1 MDRQIVA
8 SGCRNGGIKLKQLM
22 KKNQFIIT
30 ALAVMIAV
38 AGYLSYAQQN
48 GAKNSYLEV
57 NNLENAIDSVGLYEI
72 SNEEVEL
79 TAADMNGSS
88 LMEIN
93 SLDADYEQLKAAE
106 NAEAATGNPGEAV
119 LTNSSGS
126 LAVVNE
132 IKMNR
137 EQVRAENEAI
147 LMEIINNVNL
157 SEGEKAEATSQLI
170 AMTEIAEKEAAA
182 EMLLEAK
189 GFTDA
194 VVSMNGDNVDVV
206 VNSANLS
213 DSDRAQI
220 EDIVKRKTEVA
231 ADRIVITP
239 VISE

>member
-1 MDRQIVA
+1 M
-8 SGCRNGGIKLKQLM
+8 KQLM

>member
-1 MDRQIVA
+1 M
-8 SGCRNGGIKLKQLM
+8 KQLM

-48 GAKNSYLEV
+48 GAKNGYLEV
-57 NNLENAIDSVGLYEI
+57 NNLENAMESVGLYEI
-72 SNEEVEL
+72 SNEDVEL
-79 TAADMNGSS
+79 TAAADTQGSAMVEISS
-88 LMEIN
+88 LDSDPNDETTTVEE
-93 SLDADYEQLKAAE
+93 SK
-106 NAEAATGNPGEAV
+106 EAVSENPGEAV
-119 LTNSSGS
+119 LTNGSGS

-137 EQVRAENEAI
+137 EQVRAENEAV

-170 AMTEIAEKEAAA
+170 AMTAIAEKEAAA

-194 VVSMNGDNVDVV
+194 VVSVNGENVDVV
-206 VNSANLS
+206 VNAANLS
-213 DSDRAQI
+213 DADRAQI
-220 EDIVKRKTEVA
+220 EDIVKRKTEIA
-231 ADRIVITP
+231 ADKIVITP

>member
-1 MDRQIVA
+1 
-8 SGCRNGGIKLKQLM
+8 M

-48 GAKNSYLEV
+48 GAKNGYLEV
-57 NNLENAIDSVGLYEI
+57 NNLENAMESVGLYEI
-72 SNEEVEL
+72 SNEDVEL
-79 TAADMNGSS
+79 TAAADTQGSAMVEISS
-88 LMEIN
+88 LDSDPNDETTTVEE
-93 SLDADYEQLKAAE
+93 SK
-106 NAEAATGNPGEAV
+106 EAVSENPGEAV
-119 LTNSSGS
+119 LTNGSGS
-126 LAVVNE
+126 LAVINE

-137 EQVRAENEAI
+137 EQVRAENEAV

-170 AMTEIAEKEAAA
+170 AMTAIAEKEAAA

-194 VVSMNGDNVDVV
+194 VVSVNGENVDVV
-206 VNSANLS
+206 VNAANLS
-213 DSDRAQI
+213 DADRAQI
-220 EDIVKRKTEVA
+220 EDIVKRKTEIA
-231 ADRIVITP
+231 ADKIVITP

>member
-1 MDRQIVA
+1 M
-8 SGCRNGGIKLKQLM
+8 KQLM

-79 TAADMNGSS
+79 TASDINGSS

-106 NAEAATGNPGEAV
+106 NAEAVTGNPGEAV
-119 LTNSSGS
+119 LTNSSGT

-137 EQVRAENEAI
+137 EQIRAENEAI

-220 EDIVKRKTEVA
+220 EDIVKRKTEIA

>member
-1 MDRQIVA
+1 M
-8 SGCRNGGIKLKQLM
+8 KQLM

-48 GAKNSYLEV
+48 GAKNGYLEV
-57 NNLENAIDSVGLYEI
+57 NNLENAMESIGMYEI
-72 SNEEVEL
+72 SNEDVEL
-79 TAADMNGSS
+79 TAAADTQGSAMVEISS
-88 LMEIN
+88 LDSDPNDETT
-93 SLDADYEQLKAAE
+93 AE
-106 NAEAATGNPGEAV
+106 SEEAVSENPGEAV
-119 LTNSSGS
+119 LTNGSGS
-126 LAVVNE
+126 LAVVSE

-137 EQVRAENEAI
+137 EQMRAENEAV

-157 SEGEKAEATSQLI
+157 SEGEKAEATSQLV
-170 AMTEIAEKEAAA
+170 AMTAIAEKEAAA

-194 VVSMNGDNVDVV
+194 VVSVNGENVDVV

-213 DSDRAQI
+213 DADRAQI

-231 ADRIVITP
+231 ADKIVITP

>member
-1 MDRQIVA
+1 MC
-8 SGCRNGGIKLKQLM
+8 SGCRNGGNKLKQLM

-30 ALAVMIAV
+30 TLAVMIAV

-48 GAKNSYLEV
+48 GAKNGYLEV
-57 NNLENAIDSVGLYEI
+57 NNLENAMESVGLYEI
-72 SNEEVEL
+72 SNEDVEL
-79 TAADMNGSS
+79 TAAADTQGSAMVEISS
-88 LMEIN
+88 LDSDPNDETTTVEE
-93 SLDADYEQLKAAE
+93 SK
-106 NAEAATGNPGEAV
+106 EAVSENPGEAV
-119 LTNSSGS
+119 LTNGSGS

-137 EQVRAENEAI
+137 EQVRAENEAV

-170 AMTEIAEKEAAA
+170 AMTAIAEKEAAA

-194 VVSMNGDNVDVV
+194 VVSVNGENVDVV
-206 VNSANLS
+206 VNAANLS
-213 DSDRAQI
+213 DADRAQI
-220 EDIVKRKTEVA
+220 EDIVKRKTEIA
-231 ADRIVITP
+231 ADKIVITP

>member
-1 MDRQIVA
+1 M
-8 SGCRNGGIKLKQLM
+8 KQLM

-72 SNEEVEL
+72 SNEDVEL
-79 TAADMNGSS
+79 TAAADSQGSA
-88 LMEIN
+88 MIEIGSFDSDPN
-93 SLDADYEQLKAAE
+93 DETTAAKSE
-106 NAEAATGNPGEAV
+106 EAVSENPGEAV
-119 LTNSSGS
+119 LTNGS

-132 IKMNR
+132 IKRNR
-137 EQVRAENEAI
+137 EQVRSENEAV
-147 LMEIINNVNL
+147 LMEIINNASL

-170 AMTEIAEKEAAA
+170 AMTAIAEKEAAA

-194 VVSMNGDNVDVV
+194 VVSMNGENVDVV
-206 VNSANLS
+206 VNAANLS
-213 DSDRAQI
+213 DADRAQI
-220 EDIVKRKTEVA
+220 EDIVKRKTEVS
-231 ADRIVITP
+231 ADKIVITP

>member
-1 MDRQIVA
+1 
-8 SGCRNGGIKLKQLM
+8 M

-48 GAKNSYLEV
+48 GAKNGYLEV
-57 NNLENAIDSVGLYEI
+57 NNLENAMESVGLYEI
-72 SNEEVEL
+72 SNEDVEL
-79 TAADMNGSS
+79 TAAADTQGSAMVEISS
-88 LMEIN
+88 LDSDPNDETTTVEE
-93 SLDADYEQLKAAE
+93 SK
-106 NAEAATGNPGEAV
+106 EAVSENPGEAV
-119 LTNSSGS
+119 LTNGSGS

-137 EQVRAENEAI
+137 EQVRAENEAV

-170 AMTEIAEKEAAA
+170 AMTAIAEKEAAA

-194 VVSMNGDNVDVV
+194 VVSVNGENVDVV
-206 VNSANLS
+206 VNAANLS
-213 DSDRAQI
+213 DADRAQI
-220 EDIVKRKTEVA
+220 EDIVKRKTEIA
-231 ADRIVITP
+231 ADKIVITP

>member
-1 MDRQIVA
+1 M
-8 SGCRNGGIKLKQLM
+8 KQLM

-79 TAADMNGSS
+79 TASDMNGSS
-88 LMEIN
+88 LVEIN

-106 NAEAATGNPGEAV
+106 EAATGNPGEAV

-137 EQVRAENEAI
+137 EQVRAENEAL

-170 AMTEIAEKEAAA
+170 AMTAIAEKEAAA

-194 VVSMNGDNVDVV
+194 VVSMNGENVDVV
-206 VNSANLS
+206 VNSSNLS

-231 ADRIVITP
+231 ADKIVITP

>member
-1 MDRQIVA
+1 
-8 SGCRNGGIKLKQLM
+8 M

-79 TAADMNGSS
+79 TAAADTQGSS
-88 LMEIN
+88 LVEID
-93 SLDADYEQLKAAE
+93 SLDADMDQLKAAE
-106 NAEAATGNPGEAV
+106 DQEAASENPGEAV
-119 LTNSSGS
+119 LTNGSGS

-132 IKMNR
+132 IKRNR
-137 EQVRAENEAI
+137 EQIRADNEAV
-147 LMEIINNVNL
+147 LMQIINNVNL
-157 SEGEKAEATSQLI
+157 SEGERAEASSQLI

-194 VVSMNGDNVDVV
+194 VVSMNGDSVDVV
-206 VNSANLS
+206 VNSSNLS
-213 DSDRAQI
+213 DADRAQI

-231 ADRIVITP
+231 ADKIVITP
-239 VISE
+239 VITE

>member
-1 MDRQIVA
+1 
-8 SGCRNGGIKLKQLM
+8 M

-48 GAKNSYLEV
+48 GAKNGYLEV
-57 NNLENAIDSVGLYEI
+57 INLENAMESVGLYEI
-72 SNEEVEL
+72 SNEDVEL
-79 TAADMNGSS
+79 TAAADTQGSAMVEISS
-88 LMEIN
+88 LDSDPNDETTTVEE
-93 SLDADYEQLKAAE
+93 SK
-106 NAEAATGNPGEAV
+106 EAVSENPGEAV
-119 LTNSSGS
+119 LTNGSGS

-137 EQVRAENEAI
+137 EQVRAENEAV

-170 AMTEIAEKEAAA
+170 AMTAIAEKEAAA

-194 VVSMNGDNVDVV
+194 VVSVNGENVDVV
-206 VNSANLS
+206 VNAANLS
-213 DSDRAQI
+213 DADRAQI
-220 EDIVKRKTEVA
+220 EDIVKRKTEIA
-231 ADRIVITP
+231 ADKIVITP

>member
-1 MDRQIVA
+1 
-8 SGCRNGGIKLKQLM
+8 M

-48 GAKNSYLEV
+48 GAKNGYLEV
-57 NNLENAIDSVGLYEI
+57 NNLENAMESVGLYEI
-72 SNEEVEL
+72 SNEDVEL
-79 TAADMNGSS
+79 TAAADTQGSAMVEISS
-88 LMEIN
+88 LDSDPNDETTTVEE
-93 SLDADYEQLKAAE
+93 SK
-106 NAEAATGNPGEAV
+106 EAVSENPGEAV
-119 LTNSSGS
+119 LTNGSGS

-137 EQVRAENEAI
+137 EQVRAENEAV

-170 AMTEIAEKEAAA
+170 AMTAIAEKEAAA

-194 VVSMNGDNVDVV
+194 VVSVNGENVDVV
-206 VNSANLS
+206 VNAANLS
-213 DSDRAQI
+213 DADRAQI
-220 EDIVKRKTEVA
+220 EDIVKRKTEVGA
-231 ADRIVITP
+231 ENIVITLLNTQ
-239 VISE
+239 

>member
-1 MDRQIVA
+1 
-8 SGCRNGGIKLKQLM
+8 M

-48 GAKNSYLEV
+48 GAKNGYLEV
-57 NNLENAIDSVGLYEI
+57 NNLENAMESIGMYEI
-72 SNEEVEL
+72 SNEDVEL
-79 TAADMNGSS
+79 TAAADTQGSAMVEISS
-88 LMEIN
+88 LDSDPNDETT
-93 SLDADYEQLKAAE
+93 AE
-106 NAEAATGNPGEAV
+106 SEEAVSENPGEAV
-119 LTNSSGS
+119 LTNGSGS
-126 LAVVNE
+126 LAVVSE

-137 EQVRAENEAI
+137 EQMRAENEAV

-157 SEGEKAEATSQLI
+157 SEGEKAEATSQLV
-170 AMTEIAEKEAAA
+170 AMTAIAEKEAAA

-194 VVSMNGDNVDVV
+194 VVSVNGENVDVV

-213 DSDRAQI
+213 DADRAQI

-231 ADRIVITP
+231 ADKIVITP

>member
-1 MDRQIVA
+1 M
-8 SGCRNGGIKLKQLM
+8 KQLM

-72 SNEEVEL
+72 SNEDVEL
-79 TAADMNGSS
+79 TAAADTQGSA
-88 LMEIN
+88 MVEISSFDSDPN
-93 SLDADYEQLKAAE
+93 DETTSTE
-106 NAEAATGNPGEAV
+106 NKEAVSENPGEAV
-119 LTNSSGS
+119 LTNGSGS

-137 EQVRAENEAI
+137 EQVRSENEAV

-170 AMTEIAEKEAAA
+170 AMTAIAEKEAAA

-189 GFTDA
+189 GFTDV
-194 VVSMNGDNVDVV
+194 VVSMNGENVDVV
-206 VNSANLS
+206 VNAANLS
-213 DSDRAQI
+213 DADRAQI

-231 ADRIVITP
+231 ADKIVITP

>member
-1 MDRQIVA
+1 M
-8 SGCRNGGIKLKQLM
+8 KQLM

-79 TAADMNGSS
+79 TAAADNQGSS
-88 LMEIN
+88 LIEID
-93 SLDADYEQLKAAE
+93 SLDADYDQLNAAE
-106 NAEAATGNPGEAV
+106 NEEAASGNPGEAV

-137 EQVRAENEAI
+137 EQVRAENEAV

-194 VVSMNGDNVDVV
+194 VVSMNGGSVDVV

-213 DSDRAQI
+213 DADRAQI

-231 ADRIVITP
+231 ADKIVITP